1 MTSTS
6 ILMAWTAVAAFTVD
20 HRVRNTPALMP
31 KVKGF
36 GPQPWVSSNDGVKRS
51 MVAKEPE
58 APSGSNSEKDFDKL
72 KPNMSIVKPEDLIK
86 EMNEASGFSEWQGT
100 HITTEE
106 MLNNEEKEV
115 DIDAMVQ
122 EVEDVVA
129 DDAPVVDQVK
139 ANVEVSIEERAVEK
153 TQKKEDDVDSNS
165 STVDSA
171 TPAAAAAIAAAH
183 KSEERFANKQQLAK
197 QSVLFRVLNRVL
209 VSIVYLK

>member
-1 MTSTS
+1 
-6 ILMAWTAVAAFTVD
+6 
-20 HRVRNTPALMP
+20 
-31 KVKGF
+31 
-36 GPQPWVSSNDGVKRS
+36 
-51 MVAKEPE
+51 
-58 APSGSNSEKDFDKL
+58 
-72 KPNMSIVKPEDLIK
+72 
-86 EMNEASGFSEWQGT
+86 
-100 HITTEE
+100 
-106 MLNNEEKEV
+106 MLNNEEEEV

-122 EVEDVVA
+122 EVEDVLA